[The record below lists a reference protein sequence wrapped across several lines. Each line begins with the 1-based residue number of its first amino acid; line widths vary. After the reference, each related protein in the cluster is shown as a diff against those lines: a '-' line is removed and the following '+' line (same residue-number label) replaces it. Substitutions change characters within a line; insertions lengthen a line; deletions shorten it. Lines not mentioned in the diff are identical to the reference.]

1 MAPGGERHAYQPVG
15 GVVTLQGVGTIRRR
29 NSYKVHSLLA
39 RRSGQFEKFGLGAFA
54 GMVLTRSRRHTA
66 TGTGTL
72 VAFILVLVFGSPIF
86 VDWVNNNTRADTAG
100 GLFLRTLAWPAWSF
114 NSHSAVRDVLAQDL
128 KAVLFIVLVA
138 VFLTVLA
145 GAELSRARGT
155 IADLVTGW
163 SAVIFAAA
171 LAGFITA
178 FASVHAGLYTAL
190 LWALGGASYG
200 LITGWIVALA
210 QQGTRRP

>member
-1 MAPGGERHAYQPVG
+1 
-15 GVVTLQGVGTIRRR
+15 
-29 NSYKVHSLLA
+29 
-39 RRSGQFEKFGLGAFA
+39 
-54 GMVLTRSRRHTA
+54 MVLTGSRRGSRRSTA
-66 TGTGTL
+66 TGTGTF
-72 VAFILVLVFGSPIF
+72 VAFLLVLVFGSPIF

-114 NSHSAVRDVLAQDL
+114 NSHEAIRDVLAQDL
-128 KAVLFIVLVA
+128 KAILFIVLVA

-145 GAELSRARGT
+145 GAELSRARGSL
-155 IADLVTGW
+155 ADFVTGW

-178 FASVHAGLYTAL
+178 FLSVHAGLYTAL
-190 LWALGGASYG
+190 LWALSGAAYG

-210 QQGTRRP
+210 QMGTRRP

>member
-1 MAPGGERHAYQPVG
+1 M
-15 GVVTLQGVGTIRRR
+15 VV
-29 NSYKVHSLLA
+29 
-39 RRSGQFEKFGLGAFA
+39 
-54 GMVLTRSRRHTA
+54 TRSRRRTA

-86 VDWVNNNTRADTAG
+86 VNWVNSNTRADTAG
-100 GLFLRTLAWPAWSF
+100 GLFLRTLSWPAWSF
-114 NSHSAVRDVLAQDL
+114 NSQSAVRDVLAQDL
-128 KAVLFIVLVA
+128 KAILFIVLVA

-145 GAELSRARGT
+145 GAELSRARGGL
-155 IADLVTGW
+155 ADFVSGW

-178 FASVHAGLYTAL
+178 FLSVHAGLYTAL

-210 QQGTRRP
+210 QMGTRRP

>member
-1 MAPGGERHAYQPVG
+1 
-15 GVVTLQGVGTIRRR
+15 
-29 NSYKVHSLLA
+29 
-39 RRSGQFEKFGLGAFA
+39 
-54 GMVLTRSRRHTA
+54 MVLTRSRRRTA

-86 VDWVNNNTRADTAG
+86 VDWVNNNTRPDTAA

-114 NSHSAVRDVLAQDL
+114 NSASPVRDVLAQDL
-128 KAVLFIVLVA
+128 KAILFVVLVA
-138 VFLTVLA
+138 VFLTLLA
-145 GAELSRARGT
+145 GAELSRARGGL
-155 IADLVTGW
+155 ADLFSGW
-163 SAVIFAAA
+163 AAVIFAAA

-178 FASVHAGLYTAL
+178 FLSVHAGLYTAL
-190 LWALGGASYG
+190 LWALGGAAYG